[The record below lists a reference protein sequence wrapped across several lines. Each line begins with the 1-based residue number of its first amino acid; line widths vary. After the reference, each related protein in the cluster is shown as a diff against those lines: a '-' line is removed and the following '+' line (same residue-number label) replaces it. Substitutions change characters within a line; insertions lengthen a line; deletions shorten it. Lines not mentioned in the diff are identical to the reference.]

1 MVADLKH
8 IEVYTDKCPAGYIT
22 KDKLNY
28 HFNYIFPKP
37 KNLKPVSLTMPY
49 REETWTNRGNLH
61 PVFEMNLPEG
71 YLFEIFKNMLMKE
84 YGTINDYILLS
95 YLSNNIRGY
104 LTYNNDITY
113 QQNVSAEIP
122 SLDNSITSDDIDLFD
137 KLLSMFI
144 HQTSLSGIQPKV
156 LATLKEKSALST
168 QDYIVKSW
176 GDDFAH
182 LAENEFFCMQVAKK
196 AGVTVPYTIL
206 SKNKKLLFIKR
217 FDISKNKYLG
227 FEEVCVLQGKNKI
240 HKYSG
245 SYEQVAKTVSIFTDE
260 CSRKES
266 LLQLYKIIVLSYILR
281 NGDAHLKNFG
291 ILYTPDHKKRF
302 LSPAYDIVTT
312 TPYIFNDKPALTMLG
327 RKIWWGKKELLT
339 FGKNYCL
346 ISEKEAEKIYDECMQ
361 AMTDVKKEVKVYIN
375 ENPHFEKV
383 GKDMIA
389 SWESSED
396 MKTKKD
402 IKSEILGNR

>member
-1 MVADLKH
+1 MKH
-8 IEVYTDKCPAGYIT
+8 IEVYTDNSPAGYIT
-22 KDKLNY
+22 KNNLNY

-37 KNLKPVSLTMPY
+37 ENIKPVSLTMPY

-61 PVFEMNLPEG
+61 PIFEMNLPEG
-71 YLFEIFKNMLMKE
+71 YLFEIFKNILMKE

-95 YLSNNIRGY
+95 YLSNNIQGY
-104 LTYNNDITY
+104 LTYNSDSTY
-113 QQNVSAEIP
+113 QQNISAEIP
-122 SLDNSITSDDIDLFD
+122 SLDDLITSEDADLFD

-176 GDDFAH
+176 GDDFAN
-182 LAENEFFCMQVAKK
+182 LAENEFFCMQVARK
-196 AGVTVPYTIL
+196 AGVKIPETIL
-206 SKNKKLLFIKR
+206 SGNKKLFFIKR

-260 CSRKES
+260 FSKRKS
-266 LLQLYKIIVLSYILR
+266 LLQLYKIIVISYILR

-291 ILYTPDHKKRF
+291 ILYTSDRKKRF

-312 TPYIFNDKPALTMLG
+312 TPYIFNDKPALTMFG

-346 ISEKEAEKIYDECMQ
+346 IPEKEGEAIYDECMQ
-361 AMTDVKKEVKVYIN
+361 AMIDVKNDIKKYVK
-375 ENPHFEKV
+375 ENPHFEKT
-383 GKDMIA
+383 GKDIIT

-402 IKSEILGNR
+402 IKNEILGNR

>member
-1 MVADLKH
+1 LKH